1 FRRVLFRSPVE
12 GALEHDNVRAPGRLP
27 GQLDRRLD
35 RLRAAVGEEERV
47 KWRGYDGPQLLDEPQ
62 HRRVKDD
69 VGLPVQQA
77 GGLLLHGGD
86 DARVAVAGVRHA
98 DAGGE
103 VEVALARLVVEAA
116 ALGPLDDYLR
126 QV

>member
-1 FRRVLFRSPVE
+1 M
-12 GALEHDNVRAPGRLP
+12 
-27 GQLDRRLD
+27 
-35 RLRAAVGEEERV
+35 
-47 KWRGYDGPQLLDEPQ
+47 
-62 HRRVKDD
+62 KDD

-126 QV
+126 QVRPDRRQTLLRAGDLSIHVIPPHSCGYRHSVVVTRV